1 MNPTWQNL
9 ADKLRTELAE
19 HGALLQLYN
28 EQQECLFR
36 RDANGVLH
44 FTNLIEQQVEHLQVL
59 RRDRE
64 ENTAAFA
71 LQHERPAD
79 STLRSLLPCIEANAR
94 PLLEAL
100 IGEVNHLIHR
110 VRRASRHNHHLLART
125 VELQRETLRSLRPSE
140 MPDTYAATGRLA
152 FGGSVSGNFCTA
164 R

>member
-1 MNPTWQNL
+1 MNPTWQSL
-9 ADKLRTELAE
+9 ADLLRTELAE

-36 RDANGVLH
+36 RDATGVLH
-44 FTNLIEQQVEHLQVL
+44 FSNAIEQQVERLTAL
-59 RRDRE
+59 RQERE
-64 ENTAAFA
+64 DATTCFA
-71 LQHERPAD
+71 RLHGRPDDA
-79 STLRSLLPCIEANAR
+79 TLRSLLPHIASDAR

-125 VELQRETLRSLRPSE
+125 VELHRETLRSLRPADL
-140 MPDTYAATGRLA
+140 PQTYAATGRLA
-152 FGGSVSGNFCTA
+152 FGGSAAGSFCTA